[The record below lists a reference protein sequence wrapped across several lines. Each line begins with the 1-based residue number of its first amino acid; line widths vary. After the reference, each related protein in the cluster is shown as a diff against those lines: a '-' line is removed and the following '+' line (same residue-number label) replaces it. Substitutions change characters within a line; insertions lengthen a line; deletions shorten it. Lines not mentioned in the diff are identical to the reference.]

1 MGEYNELISS
11 NKWTPSDVDVLI
23 IMVANEA
30 QAESVLYG
38 DAGSVSGINDYLFVN
53 YTNCA

>member
-38 DAGSVSGINDYLFVN
+38 DAGSVSGINDHLFVN